1 MAIPS
6 LIRAGDTVRWI
17 EPATVDTLGNPVSSG
32 AWTATAYL
40 RFNAASEALTINS
53 TARNDGGWQ
62 FEISATASSGM
73 DAGRWYYQA
82 RAQQG
87 AVLITLA
94 TVSLTVERSL
104 AYTGGAAAF
113 DGRSQARKDLE
124 AVQAAIRSI
133 INGGAV
139 SEYTIGTRRLK
150 KMPLPDLIAL
160 ENKLKADVVRDERAE
175 SIANGLG
182 DPRKLHVRFR
192 R

>member
-1 MAIPS
+1 MAVPS

-17 EPATVDTLGNPVSSG
+17 EPATVDTLGNPVASG

-40 RFNAASEALTINS
+40 RFNAASEALTISS

-62 FEISATASSGM
+62 FEISATASGGM
-73 DAGRWYYQA
+73 DPGRWYYQA

-87 AVLITLA
+87 AVVITLA
-94 TVSLTVERSL
+94 TAGLTVERSL

-124 AVQAAIRSI
+124 AVQSAIRSI
-133 INGGAV
+133 VSGGAV
-139 SEYTIGTRRLK
+139 AEYTIGTRRLK

-160 ENKLKADVVRDERAE
+160 ENKLKADVSREERAE
-175 SIANGLG
+175 KIANGLG